1 MLTSFIDTFKI
12 ELDEEFEDEF
22 KLSLNLNNAEKIVL
36 ISGLGVLFFLLLS
49 LLDIQRINSGEFFE
63 SNYYLGLTITHVLL
77 GFLIVPGYIV
87 YKNVHQIRQGDYTLY
102 NKMLVLCLFIMGLS
116 LVPMSVFGSIDKR
129 GLVTF
134 AAYIIIA
141 NLVFT
146 LDKKTRII
154 VNVLSAIAVII
165 GIIYIHWNDIIT
177 LIALTIEVLGIG
189 FPVYIISTYQ
199 YNLRVKQ
206 FTNEKTLEKQNII
219 IQQNLKKE
227 YDRRIAETEMK
238 ALRAQMNPHFLFN
251 VLNSIKLFMVQND
264 AQKASIYLTKFSRLI
279 RLILNNSKNKMV
291 CLSDELEALKLYI
304 EMENFRFD
312 NKFDYSIRIDEE
324 IEKDIIKIPPLILQP
339 YVENAIW
346 HGLMHK
352 EDGRGKLAIDIS
364 QKANTI
370 KFIIEDN
377 GIGRE
382 KSKTLNTTLATTHQS
397 VGMEITKDRIMRT
410 NELYGLTAD
419 IEVIDSEDSK
429 TGKSAGTKVIIQLP
443 VR

>member
-1 MLTSFIDTFKI
+1 
-12 ELDEEFEDEF
+12 
-22 KLSLNLNNAEKIVL
+22 
-36 ISGLGVLFFLLLS
+36 
-49 LLDIQRINSGEFFE
+49 
-63 SNYYLGLTITHVLL
+63 
-77 GFLIVPGYIV
+77 
-87 YKNVHQIRQGDYTLY
+87 
-102 NKMLVLCLFIMGLS
+102 
-116 LVPMSVFGSIDKR
+116 
-129 GLVTF
+129 
-134 AAYIIIA
+134 
-141 NLVFT
+141 
-146 LDKKTRII
+146 
-154 VNVLSAIAVII
+154 
-165 GIIYIHWNDIIT
+165 
-177 LIALTIEVLGIG
+177 
-189 FPVYIISTYQ
+189 
-199 YNLRVKQ
+199 
-206 FTNEKTLEKQNII
+206 
-219 IQQNLKKE
+219 
-227 YDRRIAETEMK
+227 
-238 ALRAQMNPHFLFN
+238 
-251 VLNSIKLFMVQND
+251 MVQND